1 MECLKLYN
9 EYENSNGGRYYDTQD
24 EKLINLFRDNP
35 HLLKNET
42 LFNIY
47 ISLVEDNS
55 FLSCEPKKQAL
66 SCI

>member
-9 EYENSNGGRYYDTQD
+9 EYENINGGRYYDTQD

-47 ISLVEDNS
+47 MSLVEDNV
-55 FLSCEPKKQAL
+55 LLCEPNKRAL